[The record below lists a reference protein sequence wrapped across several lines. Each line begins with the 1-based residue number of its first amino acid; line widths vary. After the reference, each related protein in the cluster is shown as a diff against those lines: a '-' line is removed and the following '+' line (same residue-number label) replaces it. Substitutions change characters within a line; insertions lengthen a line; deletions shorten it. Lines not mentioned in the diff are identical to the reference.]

1 MFLSPFLYLLSD
13 QPSLAP
19 SLRTLGCFYLT
30 QSDFVPVRTS
40 WALRR
45 ALVWKNYYFIYL
57 FILQKKKKKNPRF
70 WHGWRYGSPK
80 CWAVLGVKECSLV
93 NPMFQ
98 LAPRPVNNA
107 ELIQRSERS
116 AVCAP
121 PAPSWTRGALFSS
134 FTHHLCENAWPDV
147 TR

>member
-57 FILQKKKKKNPRF
+57 FILQKKIKKIPGFDTAEDTAAR
-70 WHGWRYGSPK
+70 
-80 CWAVLGVKECSLV
+80 
-93 NPMFQ
+93 
-98 LAPRPVNNA
+98 NA
-107 ELIQRSERS
+107 EPFWVLKN
-116 AVCAP
+116 A
-121 PAPSWTRGALFSS
+121 AL
-134 FTHHLCENAWPDV
+134 
-147 TR
+147 